1 MTDPHLLTNLKEFH
15 MGQMFTRLFS
25 AFTMLFSMLEN
36 LAAAGNSLTTVARDT
51 AGQYEDDA
59 VYQRKINHHRKMKE
73 YEAVASKEGIDLK
86 LPTTTA

>member
-1 MTDPHLLTNLKEFH
+1 

-25 AFTMLFSMLEN
+25 AFTMIFMMIEN

-73 YEAVASKEGIDLK
+73 YERIAKDEGIPLA
-86 LPTTTA
+86 LPQA